1 MIDSAHAPRSGDH
14 IDNEKLL
21 VGYGPLSKFLTSEGF
36 PISKSSLQK
45 FGMPSA
51 GGLGPPSEGYW
62 GNLPAFRPSRALDW
76 ARSRIRRFRGKAA
89 TAPAPAPDREHT
101 VTNDSAAG

>member
-21 VGYGPLSKFLTSEGF
+21 VGYAPLSKFLTSEGF

-76 ARSRIRRFRGKAA
+76 ARSRIGPRPRKPTPAA
-89 TAPAPAPDREHT
+89 A
-101 VTNDSAAG
+101 SAEQINT